1 MHHYASTLFLYVFLH
16 VVFPT
21 FSLYR
26 MQSHRWY
33 KPEEH
38 KDLLVQWISETA
50 DVIERTLH
58 CIDVFGA
65 SGRVSKT
72 WERAGY
78 SAESFDVK
86 LSPRH
91 DLCSEQGFKT
101 LMTLGLK
108 NLKLSI

>member
-16 VVFPT
+16 VVVPT